1 MLAVRSGTRAL
12 YPTKLFADYFTDLFR
27 LAIATFC
34 CTIRAN
40 VGLAETAHFSI
51 TVLGLN
57 LGIE

>member
-40 VGLAETAHFSI
+40 VGLAENGTLFNHCF
-51 TVLGLN
+51 
-57 LGIE
+57 GIEFGD